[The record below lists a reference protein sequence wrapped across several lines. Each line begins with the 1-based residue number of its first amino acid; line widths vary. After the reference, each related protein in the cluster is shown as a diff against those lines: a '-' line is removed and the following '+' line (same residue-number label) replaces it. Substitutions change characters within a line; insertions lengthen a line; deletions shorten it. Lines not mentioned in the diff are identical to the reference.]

1 VRLLINSNNIESI
14 FCAPTR
20 READDVAKNF
30 HRPGRTVQVWAADM
44 FRVNSTRYV
53 HTISSCD
60 HITEVP
66 GANRTGGLQSTVI
79 NSNSAMSLLSRD
91 VASEIK

>member
-1 VRLLINSNNIESI
+1 MQINNEEVVRLLINSNNIESI

-20 READDVAKNF
+20 READDVAKTF

-53 HTISSCD
+53 HWT
-60 HITEVP
+60 
-66 GANRTGGLQSTVI
+66 
-79 NSNSAMSLLSRD
+79 
-91 VASEIK
+91 